1 MKPSPTRSRH
11 GGRRKGAG
19 RKPAYGERT
28 KLIRVPESQV
38 PVVSRYLNALKQP
51 APLAPGVMD
60 TALRPIAVKRMAT
73 RVPALGRQV
82 QAGDPASGDD
92 YIEDVVDLGR
102 HLVRNPASTFL
113 MKVSGWSMRDAGISD
128 GDELV
133 VDRDVSP
140 DDGRVVVAEVDGEL
154 TVKRLRKSGS
164 GWSLLAAN
172 PDFNDVLIGSKND
185 LRIWGVVTSVI
196 HRP

>member
-1 MKPSPTRSRH
+1 MKPGATNSRH

-38 PVVSRYLNALKQP
+38 PVISRYLKALKQP
-51 APLAPGVMD
+51 VSLAPEFMD
-60 TALRPIAVKRMAT
+60 TALRSVAVKRMAT

-82 QAGDPASGDD
+82 PAGKPVSGDD

-113 MKVSGWSMRDAGISD
+113 MKVSGWSMRDAGIAD

-133 VDRDVSP
+133 VDRDVP
-140 DDGRVVVAEVDGEL
+140 ADDSRIVVAEVDGEL
-154 TVKRLRKSGS
+154 TVKRLKKSGT
-164 GWSLLAAN
+164 GWLLRAAN
-172 PDFNDVLIGSKND
+172 PDFNDVIIGSKND
-185 LRIWGVVTSVI
+185 LHIWGVVTSVI